1 MEEHTMT
8 TNLRQRAGI
17 EADAGTGGARST
29 RMITAPRVAALIEG
43 LAVAVLVGVNGSL
56 PWQLARVLIV
66 GALTALALWGLGSPR
81 RGIRAVVA
89 LSAGLIGT
97 IVGIGIGIGHITHD
111 TVNATAV
118 AGVVSL
124 ASGLFLLG
132 VGSAASVRVLPAWW
146 KLASIPLALA
156 LLLFVLYPLPNALYA
171 TNVPRPAV
179 GDATPADRGFTYL
192 DAEFATSDGV
202 TLSGWY
208 VPSTNGAAVVLL
220 HGASSTRSAVLDHAA
235 VLARH
240 GYGVLLFDAR
250 GHGRSGGQAME
261 FGWFGNQDIAAALS
275 YLQARPEVDPQRLG
289 AVGISMGG
297 EQAVGAVA
305 TDARIRAVVGEG
317 VTGRTA
323 ADKGWLPQHWRGWIQ
338 RGIDAVLY
346 GTADLLTET
355 SPPIRLRDAVAQA
368 APRPVLLIAGGAVM
382 GNAEVDADTWIR
394 AASPDTVQVW
404 IVPDTGHTAALRTQP
419 QQWEAKVIGFL
430 DAALLQ
436 TTG

>member
-1 MEEHTMT
+1 MT

-17 EADAGTGGARST
+17 EADPGTSGARST
-29 RMITAPRVAALIEG
+29 RMITALRVAALIEG
-43 LAVAVLVGVNGSL
+43 LAVAVLVGLNGSL
-56 PWQLARVLIV
+56 PWQLARVLLV

-97 IVGIGIGIGHITHD
+97 VVGIGIGIGHITHD

-132 VGSAASVRVLPAWW
+132 VGSAASVRVLPGWW
-146 KLASIPLALA
+146 KLASIPLALV

-179 GDATPADRGFTYL
+179 GPATPADRGFAYL

-202 TLSGWY
+202 TVSGWY
-208 VPSTNGAAVVLL
+208 LPSTNGAAVVLL
-220 HGASSTRSAVLDHAA
+220 HGASSTRSAVLEHAP

-261 FGWFGNQDIAAALS
+261 FGWFGNQDIAAALT
-275 YLQARPEVDPQRLG
+275 YLQMRPEVDPQRLG

-297 EQAVGAVA
+297 EQAVGAAA
-305 TDARIRAVVGEG
+305 TDTRIRAVVGEG

-346 GTADLLTET
+346 GTADLLTEA
-355 SPPIRLRDAVAQA
+355 SPPIRLRDAVTEA

-382 GNAEVDADTWIR
+382 GNAEVDADNWIR

-404 IVPDTGHTAALRTQP
+404 VVPDTGHTAALRTQP
-419 QQWEAKVIGFL
+419 QQWEAEVIGFL

>member
-1 MEEHTMT
+1 MA
-8 TNLRQRAGI
+8 TNLQEHAHIGVH
-17 EADAGTGGARST
+17 AGTSGSRTT
-29 RMITAPRVAALIEG
+29 RMITALRVAALIEG
-43 LAVAVLVGVNGSL
+43 LAVAVIVGLNGDL
-56 PWQLARVLIV
+56 PWQVARVLSV
-66 GALTALALWGLGSPR
+66 GALTALALWTLGSAR

-89 LSAGLIGT
+89 LVAGLVGAV
-97 IVGIGIGIGHITHD
+97 VGIGIGVMHITHD
-111 TVNATAV
+111 TVDATAV
-118 AGVVSL
+118 AGLVCL

-132 VGSAASVRVLPAWW
+132 IGSAAAVRALPGWW
-146 KLASIPLALA
+146 KLLTIPLALI
-156 LLLFVLYPLPNALYA
+156 LLLFVLYPIPNALYA

-179 GDATPADRGFTYL
+179 GADTPADRGLTYL
-192 DAEFATSDGV
+192 DAQFITSDGV

-208 VPSTNGAAVVLL
+208 LPSTNGAAVVLL

-235 VLARH
+235 VLAKH

-261 FGWFGNQDIAAALS
+261 FGWFGDQDIAAALS
-275 YLQARPEVDPQRLG
+275 YLETRPEVDPQRLG
-289 AVGISMGG
+289 AVGMSMGG

-323 ADKGWLPQHWRGWIQ
+323 ADKGWLPRHWRGWIQ

-346 GTADLLTET
+346 GTTDLLTEA
-355 SPPIRLRDAVAQA
+355 SPPIRLRDAVAEA
-368 APRPVLLIAGGAVM
+368 APRPVLLIAGGAVL
-382 GNAEVDADTWIR
+382 GNAEVDADSWIR

-404 IVPDTGHTAALRTQP
+404 VVPDTGHTAALRTQP
-419 QQWEAKVIGFL
+419 QQWEARVIGFL
-430 DAALLQ
+430 DAALLE